1 MDHTSGIYVRQLK
14 ITLGRTKERRRGKR
28 GECQE
33 VVNTN
38 FCCVVGCAENQLGR
52 TIVPRTDVRDVG
64 LILNKDLGGPEIAEF
79 QNTGV
84 LIKEE
89 ILRFDVSVTDALGVN
104 VRQGAEELVD
114 VKLNLQHR
122 HGCLH
127 LVEVSRRPVDGLGDI
142 FEDKVE
148 VHFIFLLRC

>member
-1 MDHTSGIYVRQLK
+1 MDHTSGIYVSQLR
-14 ITLGRTKERRRGKR
+14 ITLGRTKKR
-28 GECQE
+28 KGEE
-33 VVNTN
+33 GVVNTN
-38 FCCVVGCAENQLGR
+38 FRCVVGCAENQLGR
-52 TIVPRTDVRDVG
+52 TVVPRTDVRDVG
-64 LILNKDLGGPEIAEF
+64 LVLNKDLGGPEIAEF

-89 ILRFDVSVTDALGVN
+89 ILRLDVSVTDALGVN
-104 VRQGAEELVD
+104 VGQGAEELVD

-127 LVEVSRRPVDGLGDI
+127 LVEVSRRPVDGLRDV

-148 VHFIFLLRC
+148 VHFIFLIRC

>member
-1 MDHTSGIYVRQLK
+1 MDHTSGIYVSQLK
-14 ITLGRTKERRRGKR
+14 ITLGRTKKRRREEEGKR
-28 GECQE
+28 

-38 FCCVVGCAENQLGR
+38 FRCVVGCAENQLGR
-52 TIVPRTDVRDVG
+52 TVVPRTDVRDVG
-64 LILNKDLGGPEIAEF
+64 LVLNKDLGGPEIAEF

-89 ILRFDVSVTDALGVN
+89 ILRLDVSVTDALGVN
-104 VRQGAEELVD
+104 VGQGAEKLVD

-127 LVEVSRRPVDGLGDI
+127 LVEVSRRPVDGLGDV